1 MKNFEREFKKLIQEL
16 EEILANDERKV
27 FLLKDKETILNNL
40 LIHRKQQSIKK
51 DLNMIKS
58 TKKNN

>member
-27 FLLKDKETILNNL
+27 FLLKDKETRLNNL

>member
-1 MKNFEREFKKLIQEL
+1 MINFEREFKKLIQEL

-40 LIHRKQQSIKK
+40 IHRKGF
-51 DLNMIKS
+51 
-58 TKKNN
+58 KKNN